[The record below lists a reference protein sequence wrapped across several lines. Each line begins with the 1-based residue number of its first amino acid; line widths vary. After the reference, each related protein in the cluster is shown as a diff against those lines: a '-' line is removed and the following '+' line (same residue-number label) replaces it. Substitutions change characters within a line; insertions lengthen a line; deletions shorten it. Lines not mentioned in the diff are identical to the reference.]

1 MAKDLKMLIT
11 KDLLRFYYNEID
23 KEICVYFFL
32 FSYFCLCWVFV
43 AAHSLSLTSGG
54 YSNCRAQAS
63 HRAGFSSCGARAPRL
78 WCTGLVILQHVES
91 FWTRD

>member
-32 FSYFCLCWVFV
+32 KK
-43 AAHSLSLTSGG
+43 
-54 YSNCRAQAS
+54 
-63 HRAGFSSCGARAPRL
+63 
-78 WCTGLVILQHVES
+78 
-91 FWTRD
+91 